1 MKSTDHARI
10 LIVEDEGMIANH
22 LASRLLVAGYDV
34 TGIAQSAEEALTKIK
49 ECAPELILMDI
60 HIKGLMDGIEA
71 AAALR
76 ERSDVPVIYLT
87 AHSDQMTVDRAKMT
101 GAAGFLTKPIQ
112 YAALGHAI
120 EMALNN
126 HPSGHE
132 TRSQRAWMRTVLDT
146 IKDAILV
153 IDGERKVQ
161 YLNAAAEA
169 ITGWGNEDARGLDVG
184 LILPIAGSQ
193 AGLKAGELLPLPGS
207 SQPRRP
213 LPEGLL
219 ASKHSGQWFRVEGE
233 VALSVDG
240 EEVVGAVI
248 QFGDATSRHEREM
261 DLRHDNR
268 MREVGRLAAG
278 VAHDFNNLV
287 FIILGYTDELLEMT
301 KPGVPESDALSKI
314 RKAGVNA
321 ATLAEQLLTFSR
333 KDSKQKKL
341 VNLSEIIQSEEELV
355 RRLAGPQIELEF
367 RVDQSLDLVWADR
380 GQLQQ
385 VLTNLVTNARDAMPA
400 GGSIVIETMNRVVR
414 GKGGH
419 VGETDAYVQ
428 LRVTDK
434 GIGMSAETAAR
445 LFEPFFTTKKAG
457 KGTGLGLAIVHNI
470 VEGLGGTIQAES
482 RPGRGSVF
490 TICIP
495 RASAHDAADG
505 QCGVGESTGSSDE
518 ALSTNRSYEAEP
530 STSLG
535 EDDTATVLLIE
546 DESGVRRL
554 IRDYLAGSG
563 YKVLEASS
571 GEEGIS
577 VANQHRGRIDLLI
590 SDRVMPNIGGF
601 EIARMLAQ
609 TRPGIKTLFIS
620 GYTAD
625 FVEDEGQSGSGRPT
639 PGTRLLLKPFP
650 RAEFLKNVRELLAQE
665 VTLSARAH
673 L

>member
-10 LIVEDEGMIANH
+10 LIVEDEGLIANH
-22 LASRLLVAGYDV
+22 LASRLLIAGYDV

-60 HIKGLMDGIEA
+60 HIKGLMDGVQT

-126 HPSGHE
+126 HRSGHE

-161 YLNAAAEA
+161 YLNAAAAA
-169 ITGWGNEDARGLDVG
+169 ITGWDNDDARGLDVG

-193 AGLKAGELLPLPGS
+193 ADLKAGELLPLPGGA
-207 SQPRRP
+207 QPHRP

-219 ASKHSGQWFRVEGE
+219 ASKRSGQWFRVEGE
-233 VALSVDG
+233 VALSIDG
-240 EEVVGAVI
+240 EEALGAVI
-248 QFGDATSRHEREM
+248 RFGDAASRHEQEM
-261 DLRHDNR
+261 DLRHDR
-268 MREVGRLAAG
+268 KMRDVGRLAAG

-287 FIILGYTDELLEMT
+287 FIILGYTDELLEKT

-321 ATLAEQLLTFSR
+321 ATLADQLLTFSR
-333 KDSKQKKL
+333 KDSMQNKL
-341 VNLSEIIQSEEELV
+341 VNLSEFIQSEEELF
-355 RRLAGPQIELEF
+355 RRLAGTRIEFDF
-367 RVDQSLDLVWADR
+367 RLDRSLDLVWADR

-400 GGSIVIETMNRVVR
+400 GGAVVIETMNRQ
-414 GKGGH
+414 
-419 VGETDAYVQ
+419 AYVQ
-428 LRVTDK
+428 VRIADA
-434 GIGMSAETAAR
+434 GIGMSAETAGR

-470 VEGLGGTIQAES
+470 VHGLGGTIQAES
-482 RPGRGSVF
+482 QPGKGSVF
-490 TICIP
+490 TISIP
-495 RASAHDAADG
+495 RASSPDAG
-505 QCGVGESTGSSDE
+505 TSTGSSDQ
-518 ALSTNRSYEAEP
+518 AQP
-530 STSLG
+530 SPGLTS
-535 EDDTATVLLIE
+535 DDHATVLLIE
-546 DESGVRRL
+546 DEPGVRRL
-554 IRDYLAGSG
+554 IRDYLAGGG
-563 YKVLEASS
+563 YTVLDAGS
-571 GEEGIS
+571 GEEGIR
-577 VANQHRGRIDLLI
+577 VANQHHGRIDLLI
-590 SDRVMPNIGGF
+590 SDLVMPNIGGF
-601 EIARMLAQ
+601 EIARALGQ
-609 TRPGIKTLFIS
+609 TRPGMKTLFIS
-620 GYTAD
+620 GYAPD
-625 FVEDEGQSGSGRPT
+625 CIDEESDSESGTP

-650 RAEFLKNVRELLAQE
+650 RAEFLENVRELLAQG
-665 VTLSARAH
+665 VTLSARAYH

>member
-1 MKSTDHARI
+1 MKSTDHAKI
-10 LIVEDEGMIANH
+10 LIVEDEGMIASH
-22 LASRLLVAGYDV
+22 LASRLLIAGYDV

-49 ECAPELILMDI
+49 ERAPELILMDI
-60 HIKGLMDGIEA
+60 HIKGLMDGIA
-71 AAALR
+71 AAAVLR

-87 AHSDQMTVDRAKMT
+87 AHSDQVTIDRAKMT

-120 EMALNN
+120 EMALHN
-126 HPSGHE
+126 HPSRHE

-146 IKDAILV
+146 IKEAILV
-153 IDGERKVQ
+153 IDGDRKVQ

-169 ITGWGNEDARGLDVG
+169 ITGWRDEDAHGLDVE

-193 AGLKAGELLPLPGS
+193 AGLQAGELLPLPGDW
-207 SQPRRP
+207 QPRRP

-248 QFGDATSRHEREM
+248 QFGDATSRHKQAM
-261 DLRHDNR
+261 DLRHDNK
-268 MREVGRLAAG
+268 MRAVGRLAAG

-287 FIILGYTDELLEMT
+287 FIILGYTDELLEKM
-301 KPGVPESDALSKI
+301 KPGVPESDALSNI

-333 KDSKQKKL
+333 KESKQNKL
-341 VNLSEIIQSEEELV
+341 VNLSEIIRSEEELF
-355 RRLAGPQIELEF
+355 RRLAGARIELEF
-367 RVDQSLDLVWADR
+367 RLDQNLGLVWADR

-385 VLTNLVTNARDAMPA
+385 VLTNLVTNARDAIPA
-400 GGSIVIETMNRVVR
+400 GGAIVIETINRVVR
-414 GKGGH
+414 GESGSGGATDAA
-419 VGETDAYVQ
+419 GNDAYVQ
-428 LRVTDK
+428 LRVTDT
-434 GIGMSAETAAR
+434 GIGMSAETATR

-482 RPGRGSVF
+482 EPGRGSVF

-495 RASAHDAADG
+495 RASAQDAARAPSSEPPVDSPLPHAPILE
-505 QCGVGESTGSSDE
+505 ESD
-518 ALSTNRSYEAEP
+518 A
-530 STSLG
+530 
-535 EDDTATVLLIE
+535 ATVLLIE

-554 IRDYLAGSG
+554 ILDYLAGSG
-563 YKVLEASS
+563 YNVLEAGS
-571 GEEGIS
+571 GEEGIR
-577 VANQHRGRIDLLI
+577 VAKQHLGRIDLLI
-590 SDRVMPNIGGF
+590 SDLLMPNLGGF
-601 EIARMLAQ
+601 EIARTLVQ
-609 TRPGIKTLFIS
+609 TRPGLKILFIS
-620 GYTAD
+620 GYAAD
-625 FVEDEGQSGSGRPT
+625 FDEDEGQPESGKPP

-665 VTLSARAH
+665 VTLSAGAH
-673 L
+673 R